1 MDNFVRAKSGNN
13 CLYAITDSITH
24 SQLNN
29 IFTEPL
35 YLRVVYVN
43 KKFMKNRIALKIAL
57 IYFFIGF
64 LWILFSDQFILSMG
78 MTNKTITVVQT
89 YKGWFFVSLTA
100 LFLFYIIRNEM
111 IKKSQIEADLV
122 KAKIKAE
129 ESDLL
134 KSAFL
139 SNMSHE
145 IRTPLNGILGFCELL
160 LDDSFSAADRQVFAK
175 NLTKNGNDLLKLIND
190 IMDISRIQE
199 NQYDI
204 SKKKFNLNNLL
215 NAIYFEFQQSDV
227 KAMRR
232 RICFK
237 LIKGTNNTE
246 IELFSDPV
254 RLMHVFQNLLNN
266 SFFFTN
272 EGFIHF
278 GYQQTESGLELFV
291 EDSGC
296 GIDDSSRELIFK
308 PFFKG
313 KNQAAGSK
321 GFGLGLAISKGLVG
335 LLGADLQ
342 YTSTPNKGTKFFFV
356 IDKKDIVS
364 QKPSGNVHNK
374 VSVKMKAINMIPLE
388 NKLHPN

>member
-1 MDNFVRAKSGNN
+1 
-13 CLYAITDSITH
+13 
-24 SQLNN
+24 
-29 IFTEPL
+29 
-35 YLRVVYVN
+35 
-43 KKFMKNRIALKIAL
+43 
-57 IYFFIGF
+57 
-64 LWILFSDQFILSMG
+64 
-78 MTNKTITVVQT
+78 
-89 YKGWFFVSLTA
+89 
-100 LFLFYIIRNEM
+100 M

-227 KAMRR
+227 KAMRK

-254 RLMHVFQNLLNN
+254 SLMHVFQNLLNN

-364 QKPSGNVHNK
+364 QKPSGNAHK
-374 VSVKMKAINMIPLE
+374 IPLE

>member
-1 MDNFVRAKSGNN
+1 
-13 CLYAITDSITH
+13 
-24 SQLNN
+24 
-29 IFTEPL
+29 
-35 YLRVVYVN
+35 
-43 KKFMKNRIALKIAL
+43 MKNRIALKITL

-64 LWILFSDQFILSMG
+64 LWILFSDQFILSLG
-78 MTNKTITVVQT
+78 VSDETITILQT

-111 IKKSQIEADLV
+111 IKKNQVEADLV

-215 NAIYFEFQQSDV
+215 NTIYTEFQQSDM
-227 KAMRR
+227 KAMRK

-278 GYQQTESGLELFV
+278 GYEKTDSGLELFV

-296 GIDDSSRELIFK
+296 GIDESSKELIFK

-313 KNQAAGSK
+313 KNKIAGSK
-321 GFGLGLAISKGLVG
+321 GFGLGLAISKGLVR

-342 YTSTPNKGTKFFFV
+342 YTSTLNKGTRFFFV
-356 IDKKDIVS
+356 IDNKDIVS
-364 QKPSGNVHNK
+364 QRPSVNVHNK
-374 VSVKMKAINMIPLE
+374 ISVKMKAISMIPLE
-388 NKLHPN
+388 NKLHQN